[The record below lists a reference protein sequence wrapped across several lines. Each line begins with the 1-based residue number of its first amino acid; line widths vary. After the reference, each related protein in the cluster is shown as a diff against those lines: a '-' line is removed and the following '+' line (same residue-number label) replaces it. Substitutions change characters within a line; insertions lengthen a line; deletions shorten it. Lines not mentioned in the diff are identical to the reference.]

1 MVQKRLHAGPTHFD
15 KLKPEPGP
23 NPTYNSDWH
32 RLLLFSADPINEM
45 PGRRCSAVEG
55 ALRQLVN
62 LFEDLSFLDVSK
74 TCYLER
80 RTRSKNYNRCISG
93 AQRYLM
99 QERSRVDFSQE

>member
-45 PGRRCSAVEG
+45 PGRRCV
-55 ALRQLVN
+55 Q
-62 LFEDLSFLDVSK
+62 SK
-74 TCYLER
+74 AH
-80 RTRSKNYNRCISG
+80 SDSWSIF
-93 AQRYLM
+93 
-99 QERSRVDFSQE
+99 SRI